1 MFISPPLPAKSAIAS
16 YALSVLLSTN
26 TTQLQPIAT
35 AFIYSFPILSN
46 NGFEWYIPNRRRQ
59 DQIRPKMTETLA
71 RHSDEPSARL
81 KSDSDS
87 AAIYQSLRSSIVEGR
102 LRTGTRLPTERALA
116 SRFGAARNT
125 VRKTMNQLADE
136 GLIVRHVGR
145 GTFVARSQ
153 TTAPPVTMDEPEFS
167 LSELLEAR
175 LMFEPALAELVA
187 ERASEEDLAALTTYL
202 QALRNSVTWNEFKE
216 AKYALHLAI
225 VRASRNSFL
234 ISIFERMVESRR
246 KAGWGRPAGHPLPMS
261 AVREAAARDN
271 AAIVEALTK
280 RDAAAA
286 RELIRSYLLR
296 TLMSVS
302 ES

>member
-1 MFISPPLPAKSAIAS
+1 MI
-16 YALSVLLSTN
+16 
-26 TTQLQPIAT
+26 
-35 AFIYSFPILSN
+35 
-46 NGFEWYIPNRRRQ
+46 EH
-59 DQIRPKMTETLA
+59 LA
-71 RHSDEPSARL
+71 GQSDEPSARL

-87 AAIYQSLRSSIVEGR
+87 QAIYQSLRSSIVEGQ
-102 LRTGTRLPTERALA
+102 LRTGARLPTERALA

-136 GLIVRHVGR
+136 GLIIRHVGR
-145 GTFVARSQ
+145 GTFVARNQSK
-153 TTAPPVTMDEPEFS
+153 AIPEANAEPDFT
-167 LSELLEAR
+167 LGELLEAR

-187 ERASEEDLAALTTYL
+187 ERATEQDLVALSTYL
-202 QALRNSVTWNEFKE
+202 EALRNAASWSEFKE

-234 ISIFERMVESRR
+234 ISVFERIIASRR
-246 KAGWGRPAGHPLPMS
+246 KAGWGRPGGHPLPIS

-271 AAIVEALTK
+271 AAIIDALRD
-280 RDAAAA
+280 RDANKA
-286 RELIRSYLLR
+286 RELISGYLLR